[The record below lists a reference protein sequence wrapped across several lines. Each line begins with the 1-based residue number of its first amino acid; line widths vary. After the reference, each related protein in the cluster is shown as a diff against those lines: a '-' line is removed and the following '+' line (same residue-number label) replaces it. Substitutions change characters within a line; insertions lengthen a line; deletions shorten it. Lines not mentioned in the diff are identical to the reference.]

1 MYPYNN
7 LNVFRGLTK
16 MFRVLATRGASAFRG
31 ATLQVTWWPF
41 LSEQSD
47 ELKKVWNISNL
58 VNLAGAARP
67 GCPLF
72 QADVLPTRVRFWIWC
87 QVSPP
92 DHCWTPIS
100 IGVSVLQ
107 KLRSLFLLRYI
118 AYFDRADID
127 GWELRKVCVATQLLI
142 ARILLWFDEMSFLS
156 LLTLLATREWVICAQ
171 WTWCPNHP
179 LLPLPWGLAGGS
191 MTTPSPPGMHRVQM
205 GPHFP

>member
-31 ATLQVTWWPF
+31 ATLQVTWCTI
-41 LSEQSD
+41 SD
-47 ELKKVWNISNL
+47 RQMKKLWNITNR

-92 DHCWTPIS
+92 DHCSTRIS

-107 KLRSLFLLRYI
+107 SL
-118 AYFDRADID
+118 A
-127 GWELRKVCVATQLLI
+127 
-142 ARILLWFDEMSFLS
+142 
-156 LLTLLATREWVICAQ
+156 
-171 WTWCPNHP
+171 
-179 LLPLPWGLAGGS
+179 
-191 MTTPSPPGMHRVQM
+191 
-205 GPHFP
+205 HFPCSGTLPISTEQTLTAGSSGRSVLQHNYWSRVFYSDLMRWVSCHF